1 MFADQLLGR
10 MLSAPDGVQK
20 AWHGIA
26 GLQNGFLQSLGVL
39 LDHSSMHGLME
50 ITPDVRRRS

>member
-1 MFADQLLGR
+1 VPIKEHFHLNMFADQLVGR

-39 LDHSSMHGLME
+39 
-50 ITPDVRRRS
+50 